1 MTLLNYAPTPASHDS
16 WAATAEEELAGLTG
30 QLDVD
35 LDVLP
40 ERILLVADSG
50 GHLLQMLA
58 LEGAFD
64 GLERLW
70 VTLSAPDSTSLLAQE
85 PVVFAHGPTNRSI
98 HNFLR
103 NLVLA
108 WRTVRGHDP
117 DVILST
123 GAALAVPF
131 FIIGR
136 LHSKRLVYVESFTRV
151 NHLSLSGRLVY
162 PLADAFF
169 VQWRKNKQRRRAVY
183 AGSVV

>member
-1 MTLLNYAPTPASHDS
+1 MASLNYTPTNPSEDSCTAPARETRADFVGLSDAQMS
-16 WAATAEEELAGLTG
+16 AA
-30 QLDVD
+30 
-35 LDVLP
+35 P

-58 LEGAFD
+58 LEGAFN

-70 VTLSAPDSTSLLAQE
+70 VTLSAPDSTSLLAEE
-85 PVVFAHGPTNRSI
+85 PVVFAHGPTNRNFR
-98 HNFLR
+98 NFLR
-103 NLVLA
+103 NLRLA
-108 WRTVRGHDP
+108 WGTVRDHDP

-131 FIIGR
+131 FIVGR
-136 LHSKRLVYVESFTRV
+136 LRRKRLVYVESFTRV
-151 NHLSLSGRLVY
+151 NHLSLSGRIVY

-169 VQWRKNKQRRRAVY
+169 VQWRKNERRRRTQY